1 MITCSAQGSQAL
13 QRRLAAL
20 RQIATEGHEAISS
33 AIGEKTI
40 ATIRARTLAGTD
52 MDGHRFAPYS
62 AAYARRRRAAG
73 LSGTPNLSVSG
84 GLLRAMR
91 WQRAGALT
99 RIYVATSRRGR
110 ISDYDLA
117 RIHHYGARAG
127 RRHNVEIP
135 SRPFFGLTSAEW
147 ATVRDVAAQAIRR
160 VLAAK

>member
-20 RQIATEGHEAISS
+20 RQIATEGHEAISA

-91 WQRAGALT
+91 WQRAGSIT

-117 RIHHYGARAG
+117 RIHHFGARAG
-127 RRHNVEIP
+127 RRHNAEIP
-135 SRPFFGLTSAEW
+135 SRPFFGLTSDEW
-147 ATVRDVAAQAIRR
+147 AKVRDVAAQAIRR